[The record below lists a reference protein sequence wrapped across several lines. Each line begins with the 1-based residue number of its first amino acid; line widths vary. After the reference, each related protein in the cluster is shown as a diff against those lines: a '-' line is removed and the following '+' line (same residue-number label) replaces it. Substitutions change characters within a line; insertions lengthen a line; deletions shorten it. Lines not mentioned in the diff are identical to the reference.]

1 MTKLSKS
8 FTLEE
13 LVFSQTAA
21 RVGIDNAPA
30 ATHVRA
36 MRELCANIL
45 QPLRDSV
52 GMPIIVSSG
61 YRCARLNRY
70 VGGSIS
76 SQHMEGR
83 AADVV
88 CFGMETRQLFKRVL
102 ELKLPFDQL
111 IYEGG
116 RESIWVHVSF
126 DPERDRRTIMT
137 ATFPEAGGVLY
148 EKMSRRAA
156 LKFSDS
162 SQALA

>member
-1 MTKLSKS
+1 MTKLTKS

-13 LVFSQTAA
+13 LIFSQTAA
-21 RVGIDNAPA
+21 REGIDNTPGA
-30 ATHVRA
+30 AQVRA

-45 QPLRDSV
+45 QPLRDSIELPL
-52 GMPIIVSSG
+52 MVSSG

-70 VGGSIS
+70 VGGSVR

-83 AADVV
+83 AADVI
-88 CFGMETRQLFKRVL
+88 CFGMDTKQLFKRVL

-126 DPERDRRTIMT
+126 DPVRNRRTIMK

-156 LKFSDS
+156 LK
-162 SQALA
+162 L